1 MKFED
6 MNIGTQ
12 VGLSLEKYCH
22 HHNLSL
28 RECGVGSYAEVTERD
43 AHRAWAI
50 KSQTGKSYYIYLQV
64 AYAFDQVALAK
75 ISKVSSIVLYDFA
88 SASRLAKTHLNTI
101 ADIKDFYPSIEKYI
115 MDK

>member
-22 HHNLSL
+22 FYNIPL

-50 KSQTGKSYYIYLQV
+50 KSQAGKSYYIYLQV

-88 SASRLAKTHLNTI
+88 SASRLAYVHLNTI
-101 ADIKDFYPSIEKYI
+101 ADIKDFYPLIEKYI
-115 MDK
+115 IDK